1 MVVGSVGSD
10 KYLTFSFCRSIYRSL
25 SDHLRPRNNVQV
37 GRRDG
42 VDLIEKLLEGITL
55 QGMRKHDDIALIEFL
70 FFFFSSFWFQTIVFL
85 FQNNRVLFNC

>member
-1 MVVGSVGSD
+1 MVVEWSVGSD

-55 QGMRKHDDIALIEFL
+55 RGMRKHDDIALID
-70 FFFFSSFWFQTIVFL
+70 
-85 FQNNRVLFNC
+85 

>member
-1 MVVGSVGSD
+1 MVVGWSVGSD

-42 VDLIEKLLEGITL
+42 PD
-55 QGMRKHDDIALIEFL
+55 RKVIGGDNA
-70 FFFFSSFWFQTIVFL
+70 TR
-85 FQNNRVLFNC
+85 NA